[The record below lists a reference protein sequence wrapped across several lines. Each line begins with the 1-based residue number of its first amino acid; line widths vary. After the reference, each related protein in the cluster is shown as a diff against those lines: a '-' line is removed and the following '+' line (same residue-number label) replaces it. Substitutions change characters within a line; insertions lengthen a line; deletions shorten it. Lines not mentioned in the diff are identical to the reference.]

1 MRVKSP
7 SKAEI
12 ERALYPKRNKFSAKR
27 TNGYHS
33 KREAT
38 VAAQLQALE
47 RGGQITEL
55 KEQVRFELVPA
66 QKGERR
72 NEKPL
77 VYIADFV
84 YRDQSGAVHTIDV
97 KGMLTR
103 EYVIKRKLMA
113 FLLKIEVEEF

>member
-1 MRVKSP
+1 MSEP
-7 SKAEI
+7 TKAEI
-12 ERALYPKRNKFSAKR
+12 ERALFPKRNKFSAKR

-38 VAAQLQALE
+38 VAAQLAALE

-66 QKGERR
+66 QKGKRR

-77 VYIADFV
+77 SYVADFTYTDKKGV
-84 YRDQSGAVHTIDV
+84 AHVVDV